1 MYRHRYI
8 YIYIYIHMCIH
19 IYAGFYKGFTDVQ
32 AVWFRTYIGVLTVG
46 DGVFKSLGCRVW
58 SHSGSGFGF

>member
-1 MYRHRYI
+1 
-8 YIYIYIHMCIH
+8 MCIH